1 MQTHILLIDDDPNL
15 RELIEIELKERGH
28 AVSSAQSAE
37 DALRLLEADRFDAVL
52 TDVNLG
58 GMTGVAFCNHAR
70 SVDAD
75 LPVIVMTAF
84 GTMEAAVG
92 AIRAGAYDFV
102 TKPFDIEQVALVLDR
117 ALGLRGLRREV
128 ARLRSSARE
137 DSTQVAPEIFGKSAV
152 LDRVRELI
160 ARVSDSDATVLITG
174 ESGTGKELVAR
185 AIHETSTRKGGS
197 FVAINCAAMP
207 ENLLESELFGHARG
221 AFTDAKTSRAGLFIR
236 ASGGTILLDEI
247 GEMPAGMQA
256 KLLRAVQERRVR
268 PVGADDEV
276 SFDARIIAATHRD
289 LEEDVREGRF
299 REDLYYR
306 INVVKIPTPPL
317 RARGN
322 DVLLLAQRFIDQS
335 PLRTTRGVEGMSAAF
350 AQKLLEYSWPGN
362 IRQLQ
367 NCIERAIAVSRGK
380 ELALEDLPD
389 NIRDA
394 QPSRVD
400 LVGDDTSALPT
411 MEEVERRYIL
421 QVLKALNGNKTA
433 VAQVLGFDRRTLYRK
448 LDRMNEANG

>member
-1 MQTHILLIDDDPNL
+1 MQANILIIDDDLGL
-15 RELIEIELKERGH
+15 RGLIQQELGARGH
-28 AVSSAQSAE
+28 KVYAAESAE
-37 DALRLLEADRFDAVL
+37 DGLRLLHTERFDAVL

-58 GMTGVAFCNHAR
+58 GMTGVAFCGHAR
-70 SVDAD
+70 TAQPD
-75 LPVIVMTAF
+75 LPVIVMTAY
-84 GTMEAAVG
+84 GTIEAAVG

-102 TKPFDIEQVALVLDR
+102 TKPFDFDHVGLAIDR
-117 ALGLRGLRREV
+117 ALGIHALRREV
-128 ARLRSSARE
+128 ARLRSSTTETAA
-137 DSTQVAPEIFGKSAV
+137 TIAPLMVGKSQA
-152 LDRVRELI
+152 LDRVRELVS
-160 ARVSDSDATVLITG
+160 RVAESDATVLVTG

-185 AIHETSTRKGGS
+185 AIHDASARKDGA

-207 ENLLESELFGHARG
+207 ESLLESELFGHSRG
-221 AFTDAKTSRAGLFIR
+221 AFTDAKSSRAGLFVR
-236 ASGGTILLDEI
+236 ANRGTILLDEI

-268 PVGADDEV
+268 PIGSDEEV
-276 SFDARIIAATHRD
+276 EFDARVIAATHRD
-289 LEEDVREGRF
+289 LEADVRDGRF

-306 INVVKIPTPPL
+306 INVVKIHVPPL

-322 DVLLLAQRFIDQS
+322 DTLMLAQRFIDQS
-335 PLRTTRGVEGMSAAF
+335 PLRKIRGVEGMSAAF
-350 AQKLLEYSWPGN
+350 AQKLLEHSWPGN
-362 IRQLQ
+362 VRQLQ

-400 LVGDDTSALPT
+400 LTGGNDASSLPT

-448 LDRMNEANG
+448 LDRMNEAS